1 MKKIFYLVFLSLGLY
16 TTSFSQPYCDEP
28 QGSAGFPSD
37 TTCQN
42 AICAADAFCC
52 DNTWDQL
59 CADAAAV
66 SDSCSGCLSPP
77 SPPCTPGSLKL
88 PPQPCPSVGTN
99 TSESDAACVTGA
111 DAAAGNNNSGPND
124 PGFPG
129 ICPRDAIQVGDRL
142 AGNINTY
149 FDVVDSRDTDWFV
162 VDLNGKDAVSVTLCA
177 DFDAAFFPYL

>member
-16 TTSFSQPYCDEP
+16 TTSFSQPYCDED
-28 QGSAGFPSD
+28 QGNSAGFPSD

-52 DNTWDQL
+52 DNRWDQI

-77 SPPCTPGSLKL
+77 PP
-88 PPQPCPSVGTN
+88 PPPSCPSVGTN

-111 DAAAGNNNSGPND
+111 GSADGNNNSGAND

-129 ICPRDAIQVGDRL
+129 GGMPPRCHTGR
-142 AGNINTY
+142 
-149 FDVVDSRDTDWFV
+149 R
-162 VDLNGKDAVSVTLCA
+162 
-177 DFDAAFFPYL
+177 